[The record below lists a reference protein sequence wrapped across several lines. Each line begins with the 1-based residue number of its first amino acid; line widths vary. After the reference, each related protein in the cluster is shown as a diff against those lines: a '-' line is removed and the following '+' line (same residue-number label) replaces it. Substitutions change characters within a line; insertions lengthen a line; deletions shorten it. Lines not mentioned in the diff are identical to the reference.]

1 MPGVNHGFR
10 RAGPAPTG
18 MIDAVVRW
26 VEEGRAPERLLA
38 ESRYPQGEIIRTR
51 SLFPY
56 LQVAKY
62 KGTGSTYDAANFA
75 PGRSGP

>member
-1 MPGVNHGFR
+1 MPDVNHGFR
-10 RAGPAPTG
+10 RAGPAPTV
-18 MIDAVVRW
+18 MIDAVVRC
-26 VEEGRAPERLLA
+26 VEECRAPERLLA
-38 ESRYPQGEIIRTR
+38 ESRDPQGKITLTR

-56 LQVAKY
+56 PQVAKY